1 MSKQYDLYLGHNV
14 PERNDWPVTDDELNE
29 FLRLIRGDAPSI
41 ISEFLLREV
50 PLESYTL
57 IKAQGTWRDER
68 EETTIL
74 RVIGED
80 KDLNIMRTIGKAYK
94 ARFGQEAVYLTVTDV
109 EGELL

>member
-14 PERNDWPVTDDELNE
+14 PEANDWPVTDDEL
-29 FLRLIRGDAPSI
+29 D
-41 ISEFLLREV
+41 EFLLCEV
-50 PLESYTL
+50 PLEGYTL
-57 IKAQGTWRDER
+57 IKAQGSWNGER

-74 RVIGED
+74 RIIGA
-80 KDLNIMRTIGKAYK
+80 DLGNTVRGIGRAYK